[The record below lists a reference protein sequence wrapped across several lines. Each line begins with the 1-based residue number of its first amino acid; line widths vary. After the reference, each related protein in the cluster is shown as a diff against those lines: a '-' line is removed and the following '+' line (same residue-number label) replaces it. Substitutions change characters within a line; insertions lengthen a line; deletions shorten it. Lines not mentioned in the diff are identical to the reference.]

1 MPEIRMTKEGIKSL
15 PDTAILRLI
24 EVAMEEMLL
33 FEAKNKR
40 HVDTF
45 VSHPL
50 SEGRILKVQL
60 KNFLLT

>member
-1 MPEIRMTKEGIKSL
+1 MADIKMTKDGINSL

-40 HVDTF
+40 HAEIF
-45 VSHPL
+45 VNHPL